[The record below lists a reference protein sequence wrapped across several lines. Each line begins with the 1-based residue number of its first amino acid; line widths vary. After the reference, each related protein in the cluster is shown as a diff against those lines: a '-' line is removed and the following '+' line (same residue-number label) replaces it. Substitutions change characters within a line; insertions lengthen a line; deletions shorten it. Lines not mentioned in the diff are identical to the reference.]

1 MSSEIQPIVRSF
13 TIIEYLASS
22 EGARSLREIASACS
36 LPPST
41 THRLLNTL
49 CLLDYVVHESNG
61 HYRLSYKIVGISG
74 NIVFRSNFIS
84 IVKPFLDN
92 LSDRLNESVHLVARD
107 GNDIVY
113 VYKVT
118 RAIGSIQM
126 ASHIG
131 MKLPMYR
138 CAVGKAILA
147 TLDNTEIANIFNS
160 SKVIATSPNTITSF
174 DRLMAEIETTR
185 QLGYAIDNEENEVGV
200 RCIATSLL
208 CRQENIAYAFSVS
221 SLKSRITDVRITEI
235 AECLLEIKKQI
246 EKLFI

>member
-1 MSSEIQPIVRSF
+1 M
-13 TIIEYLASS
+13 
-22 EGARSLREIASACS
+22 
-36 LPPST
+36 
-41 THRLLNTL
+41 
-49 CLLDYVVHESNG
+49 VHESNG

-74 NIVFRSNFIS
+74 NIVSRSNFIS

-113 VYKVT
+113 VYKVS

>member
-1 MSSEIQPIVRSF
+1 
-13 TIIEYLASS
+13 
-22 EGARSLREIASACS
+22 
-36 LPPST
+36 
-41 THRLLNTL
+41 
-49 CLLDYVVHESNG
+49 
-61 HYRLSYKIVGISG
+61 
-74 NIVFRSNFIS
+74 
-84 IVKPFLDN
+84 
-92 LSDRLNESVHLVARD
+92 
-107 GNDIVY
+107 
-113 VYKVT
+113 
-118 RAIGSIQM
+118 
-126 ASHIG
+126 

-208 CRQENIAYAFSVS
+208 CMQENIAYAFSVS